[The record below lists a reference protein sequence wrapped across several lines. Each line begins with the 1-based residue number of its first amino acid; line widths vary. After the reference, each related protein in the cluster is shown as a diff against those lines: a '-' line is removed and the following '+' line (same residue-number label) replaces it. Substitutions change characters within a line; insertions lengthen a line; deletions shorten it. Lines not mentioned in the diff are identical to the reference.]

1 MNENGT
7 KTDSRQ
13 QLVFDVGMYDAS
25 DTRYDLDSGYKVVAI
40 EANPMLANS
49 ARHRFAGEVK
59 DGTLT
64 IVNAA
69 VAEGDEDVELT
80 ICGEDLGSS
89 STIDSRVVDRI
100 PMGTYK
106 VPATGFGKLVEEHGV
121 PDYLKVDIEGADG
134 ICVRGI
140 TAATRPRFLSFEV
153 GEDFVPLLEHLTS
166 VGYSQFKLINQL
178 SFREASRENLFLDRV
193 RRKVVRL
200 MGYSEPGCLRIKG
213 RHFRVAHSSGP
224 VPWES
229 DGELSNREA
238 IVGIWNKNV
247 ASGKIGN
254 WYDLHAK

>member
-7 KTDSRQ
+7 KTASRQ

-25 DTRYDLDSGYKVVAI
+25 DTKYYLDLGYKVVAI

-49 ARHRFAGEVK
+49 ARQRFAGEVQN
-59 DGTLT
+59 GTLT

-69 VAEGDEDVELT
+69 VADGEEDVELT
-80 ICGEDLGSS
+80 ISGEDLGSS
-89 STIDSRVVDRI
+89 STIGSRVVDRI
-100 PMGTYK
+100 PMGSYK
-106 VPATGFGKLVEEHGV
+106 VPATGFGKLVEQHGV

-134 ICVRGI
+134 ICIRAI

-153 GEDFVPLLEHLTS
+153 GDDFVHLLEHLTV

-178 SFREASRENLFLDRV
+178 SFREASRENLLRDRV
-193 RRKVVRL
+193 RRKVVRM
-200 MGYSEPGCLRIKG
+200 MGYTEPGCLRIKG
-213 RHFRVAHSSGP
+213 RYFRVAHSSGP

-229 DGELSNREA
+229 DGEWSDRAA
-238 IVGIWNKNV
+238 IVEIWNKIV
-247 ASGKIGN
+247 AAGKIGN